1 MLMSTLLLISKKG
14 KAMRKNVFEKST
26 TFILLIAFAVVLLFS
41 LSEVWT
47 VRDFNRKI
55 EGIYRNSINYSSNY
69 WADQF

>member
-1 MLMSTLLLISKKG
+1 
-14 KAMRKNVFEKST
+14 MRKNVFEKST

-55 EGIYRNSINYSSNY
+55 EGIYRNSIIAFQKNIAHS
-69 WADQF
+69 